1 MKKQSLHK
9 LFLLVLIAT
18 LALSACGPK
27 NDPKAAEVQLTNVA
41 ETVAVQFT
49 KTAQAR
55 PSDTPIPT
63 ATEYIMP
70 TMTPTAMPTMTVP
83 TASIGTTPSTT
94 AVTTATLAPTPA
106 GGVDAGVWARSDP
119 MDGTNIP
126 AGSQFKVTVTL
137 MNTGTTTWNTSYYIQ
152 MTGGD
157 NLGLKLTKF
166 QMPYEVPPQMS
177 VQFTFDFTAPST
189 AGKVKNDWNIVNPGN
204 VAFGVFWCEYNI
216 VTP

>member
-1 MKKQSLHK
+1 MKKNSFGILI
-9 LFLLVLIAT
+9 LITMLLGLG
-18 LALSACGPK
+18 LSACAPK
-27 NDPKAAEVQLTNVA
+27 VDPMTAEIQRTNVA

-63 ATEYIMP
+63 P
-70 TMTPTAMPTMTVP
+70 TDIPIPTAIPTSLPTVIVP
-83 TASIGTTPSTT
+83 TAALGTTT
-94 AVTTATLAPTPA
+94 ATVAATATLAPTPV
-106 GGVDAGVWARSDP
+106 GGVDKGDWARSDP
-119 MDGTNIP
+119 IDGTNIP
-126 AGSQFKVTVTL
+126 AGSKFKVTVTL

-157 NLGLKLTKF
+157 QMGLTLTKF
-166 QMPYEVPPQMS
+166 NMPYEVPPQMS

-189 AGKVKNDWNIVNPGN
+189 GGKVKNDWNIVNPSN

-216 VTP
+216 VIP